1 VVEKRKKIMNIEIN
15 GVTLQADFMDAGFME
30 ILEPALSQVRDE
42 LQKVKTQPRGLVA
55 ASYDAL
61 NKTMDKFF
69 NTVFGPDTSEQLFD
83 GSRNVMI
90 RMEAL
95 AKIDQLAKESRK
107 QFNDFS
113 NKYSQRQQKN
123 GFNSMQGYKPRQ
135 KRT

>member
-1 VVEKRKKIMNIEIN
+1 MNIEIN

-30 ILEPALSQVRDE
+30 KLEPALI
-42 LQKVKTQPRGLVA
+42 KVKDDIQRERTQPRGLVA
-55 ASYDAL
+55 AGYDAL
-61 NKTMDKFF
+61 NKAMDAFF
-69 NTVFGPDTSEQLFD
+69 NTVFGPDTSGQLFN

-113 NKYSQRQQKN
+113 NKYSQRQQTN
-123 GFNSMQGYKPRQ
+123 GFNSMQGHKQKQ

>member
-1 VVEKRKKIMNIEIN
+1 MNIEIN
-15 GVTLQADFMDAGFME
+15 GVTLQGDFMDAGFME
-30 ILEPALSQVRDE
+30 ILEPALVEVREDI
-42 LQKVKTQPRGLVA
+42 QKTKTQPRGLVA

-61 NKTMDKFF
+61 NKAMDKFF
-69 NTVFGPDTSEQLFD
+69 NKVFVPETSKQLF
-83 GSRNVMI
+83 GESRNVMI

-113 NKYSQRQQKN
+113 NKYSQRQQQN
-123 GFNSMQGYKPRQ
+123 GFNSMQGHKPKQ